1 MLGYIFLH
9 NNTSHQTPQQ
19 SRSFPVWEEV
29 NRNTSAE
36 PSGSPL
42 TWCKARRLGGTPGG
56 WHIRC
61 RPGRCRWPE
70 CGSLPSSSAP
80 PTEQE
85 HKVEMSWRFNDQDRL
100 RGRYWPQRS
109 RGPSPGRRCSFLH
122 GPPDPGSRWT
132 PQAFSTVKEKPRKKK
147 DYTTWRGSDSF
158 SKTMQYESVHHLLI
172 RYLRFWDADRRLLV
186 VESPLLPQLHCPK
199 GFQKSKILPEP
210 GTSGPNMQWFNQ

>member
-36 PSGSPL
+36 PSGLPL

-70 CGSLPSSSAP
+70 CGSLPSWSAP

-85 HKVEMSWRFNDQDRL
+85 HKVEMSWRFNNQDRL

-132 PQAFSTVKEKPRKKK
+132 PQAFSTGATLKKNQERGK
-147 DYTTWRGSDSF
+147 ITQHGEAVILLARRCSMRAFTIFSFATWDF
-158 SKTMQYESVHHLLI
+158 EMLI
-172 RYLRFWDADRRLLV
+172 GCFWL
-186 VESPLLPQLHCPK
+186 
-199 GFQKSKILPEP
+199 
-210 GTSGPNMQWFNQ
+210 